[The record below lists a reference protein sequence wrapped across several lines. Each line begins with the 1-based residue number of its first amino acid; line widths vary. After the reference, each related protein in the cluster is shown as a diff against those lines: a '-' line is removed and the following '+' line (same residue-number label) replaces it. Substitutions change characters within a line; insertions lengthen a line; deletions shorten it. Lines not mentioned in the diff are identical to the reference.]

1 MKKLIILFT
10 SLTCIIIGT
19 AFKMHTDVYKVDV
32 EKSVLEWYA
41 EKVGGKHNG
50 TIKLSQGEISNNH
63 GNLNGNFEI
72 DMTSIENKD
81 LTNEGSKAKIEKHLK
96 SADFFDT
103 EKFPK
108 ATFVITSLTA
118 YDTPTI
124 KGATHKV
131 TGMLTIKDKANEI
144 TFDAIVKPE
153 GLKIYCEG
161 TAIVDRSKFD
171 IKYGSKTF
179 FKDIGDKM
187 IYDEFKLKFNIVAER
202 K

>member
-1 MKKLIILFT
+1 MKKLILLFIVAT
-10 SLTCIIIGT
+10 SIAAITG
-19 AFKMHTDVYKVDV
+19 FKMHTDVYKVDV

-63 GNLNGNFEI
+63 GNLNGRFDI

-108 ATFVITSLTA
+108 ATFVITALTA
-118 YDTPTI
+118 YDTPTV
-124 KGATHKV
+124 KGDTHKV
-131 TGMLTIKDKANEI
+131 TGMLTIKDKTNDMCKNIICIKENGKSIISTIGKTDPKCASI
-144 TFDAIVKPE
+144 KPWFN
-153 GLKIYCEG
+153 LKIFVTNRTIIRHIQHALQVVC
-161 TAIVDRSKFD
+161 
-171 IKYGSKTF
+171 
-179 FKDIGDKM
+179 IG
-187 IYDEFKLKFNIVAER
+187 N
-202 K
+202 